1 MNTKKNIGIVIL
13 KIIICVIVFAVLF
26 FVNLDALEDK
36 CVFLQTFKANIR
48 WIENIVE
55 SYSQL
60 FFAVIIFTVA
70 IWAAFKISI
79 SVKNVSFAGFDISVK
94 DSDKAVKN
102 SVKNYLNTKRSLF
115 VFKPEYDNICEVL
128 DSYHCIYDFLRT
140 QMLGYEGKRKKDSI
154 IYAEIQKMLEELNE
168 FLTVN
173 QSDYRRWFAFYERK
187 KSDSFITLWEM
198 QKEYP
203 RFDELMKDFTAINIS
218 MRNHAQFFNIDI
230 LDWEYEMTS
239 NDCEGTDTE

>member
-1 MNTKKNIGIVIL
+1 MGTKKSIGRIIL
-13 KIIICVIVFAVLF
+13 KIIICIIVFAGMF
-26 FVNLDALEDK
+26 FVNLDAVEDK
-36 CVFLQTFKANIR
+36 CFFLQTFKANI
-48 WIENIVE
+48 WWLENIVE

-60 FFAVIIFTVA
+60 FFAIIVFAVVL
-70 IWAAFKISI
+70 WAAFKISI

-140 QMLGYEGKRKKDSI
+140 QMLEYEGKKKKTSI
-154 IYAEIQKMLEELNE
+154 VYAEIQKMLEELNV

-187 KSDSFITLWEM
+187 NSDSYITLREM
-198 QKEYP
+198 QKKYP
-203 RFDELMKDFTAINIS
+203 RFEELMKDFATLNES
-218 MRNHAQFFNIDI
+218 MRNHAHFFCIDI
-230 LDWEYEMTS
+230 LDWEYELTS
-239 NDCEGTDTE
+239 NDCEGTDAE